1 MPRNTENIRY
11 DIDTEPDGLDSVR
24 SSHRV
29 FVIHKNTIGLPA
41 GNRTGKCRT
50 KNATKNIQ
58 KRYWETGIP
67 MGMEL
72 EAENDGQVEDE
83 CWCDCDYCY
92 NGDHGYDCGCEY
104 GSGGSDIHSW
114 PEVRNIIQ
122 ESNKH
127 IYKRMRDYAIKTGKS
142 SYPWISPVIAKY
154 DGSLNCGVEFNF
166 QPMTVDAFRPVAQI
180 VEDNKGGLSGF
191 YTETAGIHIHIPKSA
206 FTDAELYLFLILWRT
221 FQQYTNN
228 DGETFLEVIAQ
239 RGSNNWCEYN
249 TPYHFNEYEDVRNG
263 KIGKVF
269 YDVIKNNRRSA
280 AGRYS
285 ALNFNGHGTT
295 MEVRAFNS
303 NLIADRLVKNM
314 AFLDA
319 SWRYVH
325 LLSDYINEGRYKQAL
340 QYVTDLHSFVSYCK
354 NPLRKGFAIELA
366 TFLDK
371 RWDDSDS
378 FNKQS
383 IVYATD
389 LLPYLIQLNEEDNY
403 GDNQL

>member
-11 DIDTEPDGLDSVR
+11 DIDTEPDGLESVR

-29 FVIHKNTIGLPA
+29 FVVHKNTIGLPA
-41 GNRTGKCRT
+41 GNRSGKCRT

-72 EAENDGQVEDE
+72 EAECEGQAQTE
-83 CWCDCDYCY
+83 CYCECDYCY
-92 NGDHGYDCGCEY
+92 DDEHNYECDCGY
-104 GSGGSDIHSW
+104 GSGDNIHSW
-114 PEVRNIIQ
+114 PEVQMIIT

-127 IYKRMRDYAIKTGKS
+127 VYARMRDYAIKTGKS
-142 SYPWISPVIAKY
+142 TYPWVSPVIAKY
-154 DGSLNCGVEFNF
+154 DGSLDCGVEFNF
-166 QPMTVDAFRPVAQI
+166 QPMTVDAFRPIAKI
-180 VEDNKGGLSGF
+180 VEENKGGLTGYNTS
-191 YTETAGIHIHIPKSA
+191 TAGIHIHVPKAA
-206 FTDAELYLFLILWRT
+206 FTDAELYLFLILWQT
-221 FQQYTNN
+221 FQQYVNS
-228 DGETFLEVIAQ
+228 DGESFLEVIAQ
-239 RGSNNWCEYN
+239 RPSNNWCHYN
-249 TPYHFNEYEDVRNG
+249 MPYVTNENG
-263 KIGKVF
+263 NMPNRVLGKVF
-269 YDVIKNNRRSA
+269 YDAIKNNRKSN

-319 SWRYVH
+319 CWRYVH

-340 QYVTDLHSFVSYCK
+340 QYVTNLHSFVGYCK

-366 TFLDK
+366 KFLDK

-378 FNKQS
+378 FNNQS
-383 IVYATD
+383 ILYGND

-403 GDNQL
+403 GGNQ